1 MSAMTGINDDYK
13 ILSLCR
19 QAETGEDQP
28 QATQQEYYFKSI
40 GFHIN
45 QVANVAIFSE
55 NSAFVFKFCVFIRN
69 LPQNPK
75 NRRVF
80 GLNSFIL
87 YPKISIERWICLSY
101 EELDVTFSYACRGY
115 RLFCFLPTSLF
126 LEPTKPFM
134 NGLIS
139 FLTPSLIFAQLLL
152 TFCKIEPKELVPRVW
167 HGWLLAI
174 QAISCGIIAL
184 LLIFC
189 PMDESYKE
197 IFEAAMVCLICPTA
211 TAAAVITG
219 KLGGSASSLTTY
231 TLLSNILA
239 AIAVPLV
246 FPLVEPH
253 TDVTFGIAFL
263 KILSKVFP
271 LLLAPFFIALLFRY
285 YIPRF
290 HKFLLEY
297 HTSAF
302 YLWAIA
308 LTIVMGQTTR
318 SLVNSTADVTVEMLI
333 AFAGLVTCCLQFYFG
348 KRIGSA
354 YNDRISAGQALGQK
368 NTVLAIWMA
377 VTYLNPLSSVGPGSY
392 VVWQNIINS
401 YQLWKKEKM
410 R

>member
-1 MSAMTGINDDYK
+1 MDLFKFMKNWTLPLAMLAGV
-13 ILSLCR
+13 
-19 QAETGEDQP
+19 
-28 QATQQEYYFKSI
+28 I
-40 GFHIN
+40 GY
-45 QVANVAIFSE
+45 
-55 NSAFVFKFCVFIRN
+55 FVFANF
-69 LPQNPK
+69 
-75 NRRVF
+75 
-80 GLNSFIL
+80 
-87 YPKISIERWICLSY
+87 
-101 EELDVTFSYACRGY
+101 T
-115 RLFCFLPTSLF
+115 F

-231 TLLSNILA
+231 TLIGNIGTA
-239 AIAVPLV
+239 
-246 FPLVEPH
+246 
-253 TDVTFGIAFL
+253 IAFL

-285 YIPRF
+285 YIPRL
-290 HKFLLEY
+290 HKFLLKY

-302 YLWAIA
+302 YLWAVA

-401 YQLWKKEKM
+401 YQLWKKRKNEIKN
-410 R
+410 